1 MNTLGFFSEPSY
13 ITIGDPYASTEG
25 NTARLRSVRCSGRWH
40 CVGSPPLNCAAAAR
54 RQGGRGQDRAAVPV
68 LRQAVRRRPAEE
80 GPGPPARFAARPA
93 LACRSSAETP
103 AAWAQVA
110 KDVYFDDFKRL
121 YEVRARSPQTAAAPP
136 RLGLTVRA
144 LRRARSTS
152 TPGRSRRSRRWPTT
166 QARSAAT
173 GSRTAR
179 PRRSAPPPRDARTPP
194 SPGWRAPA

>member
-1 MNTLGFFSEPSY
+1 MSATMNTLGFFSEPSY

-25 NTARLRSVRCSGRWH
+25 ARLHSSSGSAAPGTVSGVLLSTVLLRRAGKGAEGKTARLSRYYGKQFGVAPPKKGQVR
-40 CVGSPPLNCAAAAR
+40 
-54 RQGGRGQDRAAVPV
+54 
-68 LRQAVRRRPAEE
+68 
-80 GPGPPARFAARPA
+80 PPAAPPDQ
-93 LACRSSAETP
+93 LVLRSSAETP

-144 LRRARSTS
+144 LHRARSTS
-152 TPGRSRRSRRWPTT
+152 TPGRSRLSRRSPTT

-179 PRRSAPPPRDARTPP
+179 PRRSALPPRLTPP
-194 SPGWRAPA
+194 KPCP